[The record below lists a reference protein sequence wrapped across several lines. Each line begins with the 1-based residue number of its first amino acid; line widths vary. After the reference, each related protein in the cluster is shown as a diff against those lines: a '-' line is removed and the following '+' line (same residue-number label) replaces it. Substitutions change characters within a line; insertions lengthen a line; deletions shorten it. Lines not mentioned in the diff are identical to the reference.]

1 MMKKLLA
8 ATALLTALAF
18 PAVAQAEA
26 TTPNTSS
33 SVQSVFSTVSVTE
46 VVNSD
51 GSVTEITVVT
61 RYYLFGYE

>member
-1 MMKKLLA
+1 MKKFLA
-8 ATALLTALAF
+8 ATALLTAFAS
-18 PAVAQAEA
+18 PAVAQVQAA
-26 TTPNTSS
+26 PDPVSII
-33 SVQSVFSTVSVTE
+33 QSVFSTVSTTE